1 MVVGK
6 KLHLFAQVWEKL
18 HLFAHHNCK
27 KIPGSILKLGLES
40 LEQTM
45 VCHNTKYW
53 MSLGRKD
60 VTFYSYDGQ
69 KDVTFP
75 KLGPTT
81 NDYRQLSAFVARL
94 RTMASDLGF

>member
-6 KLHLFAQVWEKL
+6 KLHLFAQIWEKL

-27 KIPGSILKLGLES
+27 KIPGCNPKLGLEG

-75 KLGPTT
+75 KLGLTT
-81 NDYRQLSAFVARL
+81 ND
-94 RTMASDLGF
+94 

>member
-1 MVVGK
+1 
-6 KLHLFAQVWEKL
+6 
-18 HLFAHHNCK
+18 
-27 KIPGSILKLGLES
+27 
-40 LEQTM
+40 
-45 VCHNTKYW
+45 